1 MILTQAWKQFFKTKI
16 TLHSKIL
23 TDFHGFAEKINL
35 AATGTDH
42 QQLIHNTA
50 FNLFALV
57 NEENHQVSFCH
68 HYTTLTG
75 TNWDDTDALHVAL
88 TGLGSTATPILFDGA
103 KAYKDITIEMP
114 RILTNEDIATT
125 TADLKNLKQKETG
138 SGIFLAIPHLAQV
151 PLPSFST
158 CSPDRHLTIL
168 QNYISPQNKRQ
179 SNLASPR
186 PTW

>member
-35 AATGTDH
+35 AVTGTE
-42 QQLIHNTA
+42 QLIHNTA

-57 NEENHQVSFCH
+57 NDEDHQVSFCH

-75 TNWDDTDALHVAL
+75 TNWDATDALHVAL
-88 TGLGSTATPILFDGA
+88 TGLRSTPTPILLQ
-103 KAYKDITIEMP
+103 
-114 RILTNEDIATT
+114 RHHNRNATHLDNQRNHHHHHT
-125 TADLKNLKQKETG
+125 VDLKDLKQKETG
-138 SGIFLAIPHLAQV
+138 SGIFIAIAHLAQV
-151 PLPSFST
+151 PPSFST

-168 QNYISPQNKRQ
+168 PSYIS
-179 SNLASPR
+179 
-186 PTW
+186 T